1 MKIMLDAGHGPDT
14 PGKRSPNGF
23 KEFSFTSAAADFARE
38 FLQSYQNVS
47 VYFAHSKEE
56 DVPLSSRTNKA
67 NRLGADCYVSI
78 HANAAGDGQ
87 GWNQANGI
95 ESFVYLSKPREAF
108 ALAAAIQQ
116 RLIQTTGLSDRGIKR
131 ADFHVLRETKMTAV
145 LVECGF
151 YTNKKEEALLCSA
164 SYQRLCAEAIVDGL
178 ANVYLLKKH
187 P

>member
-23 KEFSFTSAAADFARE
+23 KEFSFTSAAADFVRE
-38 FLQSYQNVS
+38 ILQSYQNVG

-56 DVPLSSRTNKA
+56 DVPLSVRTAKA
-67 NRLGADCYVSI
+67 NRLGTDCYVSI
-78 HANAAGDGQ
+78 HANAAGDDQ

-95 ESFVYLSKPREAF
+95 ESFVYLSKPREAL
-108 ALAAAIQQ
+108 ALAVSIQ
-116 RLIQTTGLSDRGIKR
+116 RSLIQATGLSDRGVKS
-131 ADFHVLRETKMTAV
+131 ADFHVLRETNMTAV

-151 YTNKKEEALLCSA
+151 YTNKKEERLLCSA
-164 SYQRLCAEAIVDGL
+164 SYQRLCAQAIVHGL
-178 ANVYLLKKH
+178 ANVYQLRKL